1 MNTIRRLVLVAVLV
15 LALAVPAYA
24 AVTYQ
29 SGKYVGKTAQ
39 RNGDGE
45 RRKISFRADYGAGE
59 LRNIKFV
66 STGKCSDGGKSS
78 GTQGGKGSSLYAN
91 PNNNG
96 DFKFTVFSKNKA
108 TKLTFKG
115 HIQGTKANG
124 EFKVTSRYDAQGN
137 SDPDGSVKCTSGW
150 VKWNAK
156 RVSG

>member
-1 MNTIRRLVLVAVLV
+1 MNTIRRLALVAVLV

-39 RNGDGE
+39 RNSDGD
-45 RRKISFRADYGAGE
+45 RRKISFRADHDAGE

-66 STGKCSDGGKSS
+66 STGKCTDGGVSH
-78 GTQGGKGSSLYAN
+78 GTQGGKGSNLYAN
-91 PNNNG
+91 PNGEG

-108 TKLTFKG
+108 TKLTMKG
-115 HIQGTKANG
+115 HIEGTKAHG
-124 EFKVTSRYDAQGN
+124 QFKVTSHYDAEGN

-156 RVSG
+156 RVDD